1 LLIFPAFWQVNGLFI
16 LFIGFMASG
25 CDVRLRILLIL
36 WYFIG
41 KGLLAEVMNMEKLKQ
56 RILEE
61 SSVLSN
67 DVLRM
72 DAIINHQVDPALT
85 MEMGQEF
92 ANRFREQK
100 ITKVITVESSG
111 IPAAFATAYVLGVPL
126 VFARR
131 KKTLIADPDAYCE
144 RVPSFTKGMVTDIMV
159 SKQFLSKDDHV
170 LFIDD
175 IIANGD
181 AARGLIKIIE
191 RSGAKLAGMGIV
203 VEKSFQAGGRTLRE
217 QGINVESLVKIKSL
231 ENGEIHFE

>member
-1 LLIFPAFWQVNGLFI
+1 
-16 LFIGFMASG
+16 
-25 CDVRLRILLIL
+25 
-36 WYFIG
+36 
-41 KGLLAEVMNMEKLKQ
+41 MEKLKQ

-61 SSVLSN
+61 SSVLSS

-92 ANRFREQK
+92 AKRFAEES

-111 IPAAFATAYVLGVPL
+111 IPAAFAAAYVLGVPL

-131 KKTLIADPDAYCE
+131 KKTLIADPDVYME

-159 SKQFLSKDDHV
+159 SKQFLSSDDRL

-191 RSGAKLAGMGIV
+191 RSGATLAGMGIV
-203 VEKSFQAGGRTLRE
+203 VEKSFQAGARTLRE
-217 QGINVESLVKIKSL
+217 QGIRVESLVKIASL
-231 ENGEIHFE
+231 DNGEIKFE